1 MKKKVELKKTV
12 KNILTKEL
20 TDEELLRISG
30 GGSIIEGMKKIIK
43 SKGKIF

>member
-20 TDEELLRISG
+20 TDEELLRVSG
-30 GGSIIEGMKKIIK
+30 GGSIIGGMKKIIK

>member
-12 KNILTKEL
+12 KNNLTKEL
-20 TDEELLRISG
+20 TDEELLKVSG
-30 GGSIIEGMKKIIK
+30 GSSIIEGMKKIIK